1 MTESGLIQTGIYG
14 LDQIFLGGILKG
26 NVILVEGAAGVGKTL
41 LGLEFIY
48 RGITEHDEPG
58 IIVVFETSP
67 RKLIRDATGFGWNLD
82 ELQQRNKLK
91 IIFTSPKVL
100 DQELRSPDSLLLETA
115 AEMGARRIFIDGISL
130 LRTLA
135 TGNDASGNGAAS
147 YRELLQQFI
156 EGLQRENLTAMLSHE
171 VLAHQEQSAALEVAQ
186 FLADTVIIL
195 KREHLH
201 RSIHRSLEI
210 MKSRGQDYEAGKHT
224 LRITGG
230 KGLEVFR
237 RVQIQARGLL
247 AQPTSVTKRSLIGC
261 EPLDALIGGGIFD
274 GSTTMV
280 VGISG
285 AGKTVLGV
293 QLLLEG
299 ALKQGKRGLLV
310 SLDEHPAQIL
320 RNAET
325 LDLNLK
331 EQVDAG
337 NIQVFYD
344 SPQELEIDAHFD
356 LIIRTIEKHKIQRL
370 LIDGMTSYS
379 NAIGDQALYRDFI
392 HSLVAYSK
400 HNLMTTFFN
409 YENPEL
415 FGVTHYMPDYAISSI
430 VDNLILLNF
439 VELGAFA
446 APRHHRGQGA
456 GQRTSVCHP
465 RVHDRARRY
474 QPSADGRGQRP
485 ARAAVPELLWPPE
498 PRADAAQP
506 RFAARRRG
514 GRPPRSHV
522 TLLSLRCNTERKPC
536 PSRSIG
542 CWSTTATKTL
552 ASPLRSRS
560 ASNCS
565 RPSMPT
571 SWTRRSGKTG

>member
-1 MTESGLIQTGIYG
+1 MTESALIQAGIYG

-41 LGLEFIY
+41 LGVEFIY
-48 RGITEHDEPG
+48 RGITEYDEPG

-67 RKLIRDATGFGWNLD
+67 RKLIRDAAGFGWNLD

-115 AEMGARRIFIDGISL
+115 AEIGAQRIFIDGISL
-130 LRTLA
+130 LRALA
-135 TGNDASGNGAAS
+135 TGNGANGNGAATS

-171 VLAHQEQSAALEVAQ
+171 ILAHQDESSALEVAE

-195 KREHLH
+195 KREHCH
-201 RSIHRSLEI
+201 RSIHRSLEV

-224 LRITGG
+224 LRITAG

-237 RVQIQARGLL
+237 RVQIQARGLQT
-247 AQPTSVTKRSLIGC
+247 QPTSVTKRSLIGC

-274 GSTTMV
+274 GSITMV

-320 RNAET
+320 RNAGT
-325 LDLNLK
+325 LGLDLK
-331 EQVDAG
+331 EQIDAG
-337 NIQVFYD
+337 MIRVLYD
-344 SPQELEIDAHFD
+344 SPQELEIDAHYD
-356 LIIRTIEKHKIQRL
+356 LIIRTIEKYKMQRL

-379 NAIGDQALYRDFI
+379 TAIGDQSLYRDFI

-400 HNLMTTFFN
+400 HHLMTTFFN

-439 VELGAFA
+439 VELGTSLRRAITVAKARGSEHQFVT
-446 APRHHRGQGA
+446 REFTIGQG
-456 GQRTSVCHP
+456 GISLLPMEEGKGLPVLPFQSYFGLLS
-465 RVHDRARRY
+465 RAPTRLS
-474 QPSADGRGQRP
+474 PDLA
-485 ARAAVPELLWPPE
+485 
-498 PRADAAQP
+498 
-506 RFAARRRG
+506 RG
-514 GRPPRSHV
+514 GEGGAV
-522 TLLSLRCNTERKPC
+522 AEGT
-536 PSRSIG
+536 
-542 CWSTTATKTL
+542 
-552 ASPLRSRS
+552 
-560 ASNCS
+560 
-565 RPSMPT
+565 
-571 SWTRRSGKTG
+571 

>member
-1 MTESGLIQTGIYG
+1 MTENDLIQTGIYG

-26 NVILVEGAAGVGKTL
+26 NLILVQGAAGVGKTL

-48 RGITEHDEPG
+48 RGICEHDEPG

-67 RKLIRDATGFGWNLD
+67 KKLIRDAMGFGWNLD
-82 ELQQRNKLK
+82 ELEQRNKLK

-115 AEMGARRIFIDGISL
+115 AEIGARRIFIDGISL
-130 LRTLA
+130 LGTVA
-135 TGNDASGNGAAS
+135 TGNGDGNGAPS

-171 VLAHQEQSAALEVAQ
+171 VLAHQEQSSALEVAQ

-195 KREHLH
+195 KREHRH
-201 RSIHRSLEI
+201 RSIHRNLEI
-210 MKSRGQDYEAGKHT
+210 LKSRGQDYEAGKHT
-224 LRITGG
+224 LRITAG

-237 RVQIQARGLL
+237 RVQIQARGLQ

-320 RNAET
+320 RNAQT
-325 LDLNLK
+325 LGLNLK

-337 NIQVFYD
+337 MIQVLYD

-356 LIIRTIEKHKIQRL
+356 LIIRTIEKHKMQRL

-379 NAIGDQALYRDFI
+379 NALGDQALYRDFI

-439 VELGAFA
+439 VELGTSLRRAITVA
-446 APRHHRGQGA
+446 KARGSEHQYVTREFKIGP
-456 GQRTSVCHP
+456 GGISL
-465 RVHDRARRY
+465 
-474 QPSADGRGQRP
+474 
-485 ARAAVPELLWPPE
+485 VPIEEGKGLPVLPF
-498 PRADAAQP
+498 QSYY
-506 RFAARRRG
+506 G
-514 GRPPRSHV
+514 
-522 TLLSLRCNTERKPC
+522 LLSRAPTRL
-536 PSRSIG
+536 
-542 CWSTTATKTL
+542 
-552 ASPLRSRS
+552 SPDLQ
-560 ASNCS
+560 
-565 RPSMPT
+565 
-571 SWTRRSGKTG
+571 RSGEGAAGAEAK

>member
-1 MTESGLIQTGIYG
+1 MTESDLIQTGISG

-26 NVILVEGAAGVGKTL
+26 NLILVEGAVGVGKTL

-48 RGITEHDEPG
+48 RGITEHDESG
-58 IIVVFETSP
+58 IIVVFETST

-115 AEMGARRIFIDGISL
+115 AGIGAQRIFIDGISL
-130 LRTLA
+130 LRALS
-135 TGNDASGNGAAS
+135 TGNGPNDNGAAS
-147 YRELLQQFI
+147 YRELLQQLI

-171 VLAHQEQSAALEVAQ
+171 ILARQEQSSALEVAE

-201 RSIHRSLEI
+201 RSIHRNLEVL
-210 MKSRGQDYEAGKHT
+210 KSRGQDYEAGKHT
-224 LRITGG
+224 LRITAG

-237 RVQIQARGLL
+237 RVQLRARGVPT
-247 AQPTSVTKRSLIGC
+247 QPTSKKRSPIGC
-261 EPLDALIGGGIFD
+261 APLDALIGGGIYD

-299 ALKQGKRGLLV
+299 AVKQGKRGMLV

-320 RNAET
+320 RNAAT
-325 LDLNLK
+325 LGMDLK
-331 EQVDAG
+331 EQIDTG
-337 NIQVFYD
+337 MIQVLYD

-356 LIIRTIEKHKIQRL
+356 RIIRTIEEHKIERL

-379 NAIGDQALYRDFI
+379 NALTDQGVYRDFI
-392 HSLVAYSK
+392 HSLVAYIK
-400 HNLMTTFFN
+400 NKLMTTFFN

-415 FGVTHYMPDYAISSI
+415 FGVSNYMADFAISSI
-430 VDNLILLNF
+430 VDNLILMNF
-439 VELGAFA
+439 VELGTSLRRAITVA
-446 APRHHRGQGA
+446 KARGSEHQFVTREFTIG
-456 GQRTSVCHP
+456 P
-465 RVHDRARRY
+465 
-474 QPSADGRGQRP
+474 
-485 ARAAVPELLWPPE
+485 
-498 PRADAAQP
+498 
-506 RFAARRRG
+506 G
-514 GRPPRSHV
+514 GISLVAIEEGKALPVLPFNSYYG
-522 TLLSLRCNTERKPC
+522 LLSRAPTRL
-536 PSRSIG
+536 
-542 CWSTTATKTL
+542 
-552 ASPLRSRS
+552 SPDLQ
-560 ASNCS
+560 
-565 RPSMPT
+565 
-571 SWTRRSGKTG
+571 RSGEGGALHEAT